1 MEITPATT
9 VELSIPADDLFEIEN
24 IVPDEA
30 LEIDQNRQQGTGRL
44 NEPGT
49 IAIVIALSTLAP
61 PVIQAISAWLIEK
74 RKKTSTVK
82 FTHTMT
88 DGSKLEYEAKDESS
102 DQTPSPEILKHE
114 TRGEGVSHEALG
126 ASEGAERGTGAQL
139 G

>member
-1 MEITPATT
+1 MKIAPATT
-9 VELSIPADDLFEIEN
+9 VELSIPADDLFEIED
-24 IVPDEA
+24 IVPEEA

-74 RKKTSTVK
+74 RKKNKHFVK
-82 FTHTMT
+82 LTRTMA

-102 DQTPSPEILKHE
+102 EQTPSPEILKQLKPE
-114 TRGEGVSHEALG
+114 EKEFLTKLLEQAKAQNEG
-126 ASEGAERGTGAQL
+126 
-139 G
+139 

>member
-9 VELSIPADDLFEIEN
+9 VELSIPADDLFEIEE
-24 IVPDEA
+24 IVPEEA
-30 LEIDQNRQQGTGRL
+30 LEIDQNRQQGAGRL

-74 RKKTSTVK
+74 RKKNKHFVK

-102 DQTPSPEILKHE
+102 DQTPSPEILKQLKPE
-114 TRGEGVSHEALG
+114 EKEFLTKLLEQAKVQNEG
-126 ASEGAERGTGAQL
+126 
-139 G
+139 

>member
-1 MEITPATT
+1 MEIAPATT
-9 VELSIPADDLFEIEN
+9 VELSIPADDLFEIED
-24 IVPDEA
+24 IVPEEA

-74 RKKTSTVK
+74 RKKNKHFVK
-82 FTHTMT
+82 LTHTMA

-102 DQTPSPEILKHE
+102 EQTPSPEILKQLKPE
-114 TRGEGVSHEALG
+114 EKEFLTKLLEQAKAQNEG
-126 ASEGAERGTGAQL
+126 
-139 G
+139 